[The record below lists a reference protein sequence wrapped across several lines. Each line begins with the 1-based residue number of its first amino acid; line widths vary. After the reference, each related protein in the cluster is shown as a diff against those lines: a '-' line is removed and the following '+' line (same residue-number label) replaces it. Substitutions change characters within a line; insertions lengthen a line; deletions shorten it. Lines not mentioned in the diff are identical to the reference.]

1 MKERNVKQ
9 IMLRGGTSGRG
20 RVKEESKEGEYG

>member
-9 IMLRGGTSGRG
+9 VMLREGISGRG
-20 RVKEESKEGEYG
+20 RVNKESKEGEYG